1 MLGQLA
7 RKEQPDGGLDF
18 PRSDGGPL
26 VRPAHLKGSS
36 LTAVDLGPLR
46 KGTMPSV

>member
-36 LTAVDLGPLR
+36 LTVVWISIEVMEDLL
-46 KGTMPSV
+46 VI